1 MAEERRANKAAR
13 RSSRRKSRRATKL
26 SEVERMDTMFDG
38 LGAAANTEKKSTHTA
53 PPAGRRSSLSRSNT
67 MRFPQGEAPTT
78 EAERKEQ
85 ERKERRERAHQRRQ
99 SQRGEIMRRSSHTSH
114 GHGHGHHKKSH
125 HHRKKTIATQP
136 GADDASG
143 IRKHRGHKHKDGRR
157 QTATVRS
164 KESITRMNDML
175 KGITE
180 ERASQ
185 LSKGAAAD
193 ED

>member
-1 MAEERRANKAAR
+1 
-13 RSSRRKSRRATKL
+13 
-26 SEVERMDTMFDG
+26 MDTMFDG
-38 LGAAANTEKKSTHTA
+38 LGAAANAEKKSTHTA
-53 PPAGRRSSLSRSNT
+53 PPDGRRISLSRSNT

-125 HHRKKTIATQP
+125 KHHRKKTIVTQP
-136 GADDASG
+136 DGSAAADASG

-185 LSKGAAAD
+185 LSKGDAAD